1 MFRNYL
7 KMAIRSLQKNKIHTF
22 INVGGLAL
30 GMAIFLIISMYVMH
44 EFSYDKFH
52 ENYKSIYQVHI
63 GDSFAA
69 TAPLGTSIQEY
80 IPDCEMVTRIDDSYG
95 GGEAPILIIQSGDKS
110 KKIKFKDVLFVDQTF
125 SDMFSFSALHG
136 NIKSAL
142 TEPYTIVLTKS
153 TSQTLFGKENSVGET
168 IHYIGDVRRGGRPE
182 MDLTVTAIVED
193 VPTNSTIDFNA
204 LVSFSTLHT
213 TKPTGMNPEED
224 WWNWGYSIYVRL
236 NDQNVQTFQSKLS
249 QLWLEKE
256 NMLWPKE
263 VHQKIEIIKFA
274 EVPFYNN
281 NKRTLLFV
289 TQLIGLFIL
298 AIAIIN
304 FINLTIAKSASRSKE
319 IGIRKVV
326 GSLRFD
332 LIKQF
337 LLESILIAV
346 ITAPVALVIFELSK
360 SQFYNLINKQIPLNI
375 FNQPFMLLFLLT
387 TVLFIGLIAGIY
399 PAFILSS
406 YKPVSII
413 RGEKT
418 KGKKGAS
425 LRFSLLVFQFI
436 ISITLITCT
445 ILISNQIDFLKT
457 KPLGYSKKNIIY
469 CFQNQQINEK
479 YDVLKQRL
487 LQNADII
494 SMARSN
500 HPLGQQFNIGT
511 GQEINGIRKSYRATT
526 VDPDFIP
533 TMGIEI
539 IEGRPFSWEIPTDKN
554 NSIIVNESFVKE
566 FELEHPIGTEI
577 DFLDFLHIR
586 PKIIGVVKDFHYDS
600 FHHKLEPSA
609 LWYADWNWNIN
620 IRISDQNQSQTI
632 KYIEKVWN
640 ELSPLTP
647 FEYEFLDATYDKLY
661 KAEAEL
667 KQIVIIFSLI
677 SILITC
683 LGLFGL
689 ISYSSVQRT
698 KEIGI
703 RKVLGASLTNLI
715 GSLTRDYFRWII
727 IAALVACPVSYY
739 GMNNWLKNFAYHIE
753 MSWWMFALA
762 GGIALVVAFLTV
774 SWQVIRTAMTNP
786 VESLRYE

>member
-7 KMAIRSLQKNKIHTF
+7 TIAFRSMQKNKIHTL

-30 GMAIFLIISMYVMH
+30 GMAIFLLISMYVMH

-52 ENYKSIYQVHI
+52 ENYNSIYQVYI
-63 GDSFAA
+63 GDSFVA
-69 TAPLGTSIQEY
+69 TAPLATAIEEN
-80 IPDCEMVTRIDDSYG
+80 IPECELITRIDDSYG
-95 GGEAPILIIQSGDKS
+95 GGESPLFIVNNS

-125 SDMFSFSALHG
+125 SDIFSFPVLHG

-142 TEPYTIVLTKS
+142 KEPYSIVLTKS
-153 TSQTLFGKENSVGET
+153 ASQKLFGKENAVGET
-168 IHYIGDVRRGGRPE
+168 IHYIGDIRRDGKPE
-182 MDLTVTAIVED
+182 MDLTVTAIAKD

-204 LVSFSTLHT
+204 LVSFSTLVA

-224 WWNWGYSIYVRL
+224 WWNWGYRIYLRL
-236 NDQNVQTFQSKLS
+236 KDQNVQPFQSKLD

-256 NMLWPKE
+256 NVFLPE
-263 VHQKIEIIKFA
+263 EEHQKIDIIKFA
-274 EVPFYNN
+274 EVPFYDN
-281 NKRTLLFV
+281 NKPTLLFI

-304 FINLTIAKSASRSKE
+304 FVNLTIAKSASRAKE
-319 IGIRKVV
+319 IGIRKIV

-332 LIKQF
+332 LMKQF
-337 LLESILIAV
+337 LIESILIAV

-360 SQFYNLINKQIPLNI
+360 SQFYSLINKQIPLNI
-375 FNQPFMLLFLLT
+375 FNQPSMLLFLLA
-387 TVLFIGLIAGIY
+387 TVLLIGLIAGIY
-399 PAFILSS
+399 PAFVLSS
-406 YKPVSII
+406 YKPASII

-418 KGKKGAS
+418 KGRKGAS

-445 ILISNQIDFLKT
+445 ILISNQVDFLKT
-457 KPLGYSKKNIIY
+457 KPLGYSNTNIIY
-469 CFQNQQINEK
+469 CFQNRQINEK

-487 LQNADII
+487 LQNPDIV

-500 HPLGQQFNIGT
+500 HALGQEFNIGT
-511 GQEINGIRKSYRATT
+511 KQEINGIRKPYRATT

-533 TMGIEI
+533 TMGIEV

-620 IRISDQNQSQTI
+620 IRISDRNQSQTI

-640 ELSPLTP
+640 DLSPLTP
-647 FEYEFLDATYDKLY
+647 FEYEFLNATYDKLY
-661 KAEAEL
+661 KAEEQL

-689 ISYSSVQRT
+689 ISYSALQRT

-703 RKVLGASLTNLI
+703 RKVLGASIMNLI
-715 GSLTRDYFRWII
+715 GSLTRDFFRWII
-727 IAALVACPVSYY
+727 IAALIACPISYY
-739 GMNNWLKNFAYHIE
+739 LMNKWLENFAYHIE
-753 MSWWMFALA
+753 MSWWMFTFA
-762 GGIALVVAFLTV
+762 GCITLVIAFLSV
-774 SWQVIRTAMTNP
+774 SWQVIQTALANP

>member
-1 MFRNYL
+1 
-7 KMAIRSLQKNKIHTF
+7 
-22 INVGGLAL
+22 
-30 GMAIFLIISMYVMH
+30 
-44 EFSYDKFH
+44 
-52 ENYKSIYQVHI
+52 
-63 GDSFAA
+63 
-69 TAPLGTSIQEY
+69 
-80 IPDCEMVTRIDDSYG
+80 
-95 GGEAPILIIQSGDKS
+95 
-110 KKIKFKDVLFVDQTF
+110 
-125 SDMFSFSALHG
+125 MFSFPVIHG

-142 TEPYTIVLTKS
+142 KEPYSIVLTKS
-153 TSQTLFGKENSVGET
+153 TSQNLYGKENSVGET
-168 IHYIGDVRRGGRPE
+168 IHYIGDKMRDGKPE
-182 MDLTVTAIVED
+182 MDLTVTAILED
-193 VPTNSTIDFNA
+193 VPTNSTIGFNA
-204 LVSFSTLHT
+204 LVSFSTLYA

-224 WWNWGYSIYVRL
+224 WVNWGYRIYVRL
-236 NDQNVQTFQSKLS
+236 KDQNVQTFQSKLS

-256 NMLWPKE
+256 NTLWPE
-263 VHQKIEIIKFA
+263 EDHQKIDIIKFA
-274 EVPFYNN
+274 EVRFYNN

-304 FINLTIAKSASRSKE
+304 FVNLTIAKSASRAKE

-337 LLESILIAV
+337 LVESIMIAV

-360 SQFYNLINKQIPLNI
+360 SQFYNIINKQIPLNI
-375 FNQPFMLLFLLT
+375 FNQPFMLLFLLA

-399 PAFILSS
+399 PAFVLSS
-406 YKPVSII
+406 FKPASII

-445 ILISNQIDFLKT
+445 ILISKQIDFLKT
-457 KPLGYSKKNIIY
+457 KPLGYSNKNIIY
-469 CFQNQQINEK
+469 CFQNRQINEK
-479 YDVLKQRL
+479 YDVLKQIL
-487 LQNADII
+487 IQIPNII

-500 HPLGQQFNIGT
+500 HALGQEFNIGT
-511 GQEINGIRKSYRATT
+511 KQEINGIRKPYRATT

-539 IEGRPFSWEIPTDKN
+539 MEGRPFSWEIPTDKH
-554 NSIIVNESFVKE
+554 NSIIVNESFVRE
-566 FELEHPIGTEI
+566 FELDSPIGAEI

-600 FHHKLEPSA
+600 FYHKLEPSA
-609 LWYADWNWNIN
+609 LWYADWNSNIN
-620 IRISDQNQSQTI
+620 IKISDRNQSQTI

-640 ELSPLTP
+640 ELSPQTP

-661 KAEAEL
+661 KAEEEL

-677 SILITC
+677 SILITY

-689 ISYSSVQRT
+689 ISYSAVQRT

-703 RKVLGASLTNLI
+703 RKVLGASITNLI

-727 IAALVACPVSYY
+727 IAVLIACPISYY
-739 GMNNWLKNFAYHIE
+739 AMNKWLQNFAYHIE

-762 GGIALVVAFLTV
+762 GAIALMIALLTV
-774 SWQVIRTAMTNP
+774 SCQVIRAATANP
-786 VESLRYE
+786 VEALRYE